1 MAKEVV
7 FIDSE
12 INFQSKKIDD
22 LGAYKTNGEQFHAA
36 SLKQFQEF
44 VANIP
49 FVCGHNIIQHD
60 LKYLGN
66 VFSKDTV
73 FIDTLPMSP
82 ILFPKKPYHKLLKDD
97 KLESDSA
104 NNPLNDSIKAWQL
117 FNDEVNQFNN
127 LTPQQKQIYSA
138 LLYQHSEFQGFFKYL
153 EIEPTTLSASL
164 IREVYRGYIC
174 ENADLEMLIE
184 THPRELAYAL
194 AIIKEHGDNS
204 FTPGWVLRNYP
215 KVSTVLH
222 FLCGRPCYRK
232 CLYCQRKFDIQ
243 QKLKSYF
250 CYDEFRLYDGEPLQ
264 EKAVNAAVNGESIL
278 TIFPTGGGKSLT
290 FQLPALMCGENE
302 QGLTVVISP
311 LQSLMKDQV
320 DQLINKGIAVAA
332 SINGLLDPIERMNI
346 LQRVRDGQISL
357 LYISPEQLRSTTIE
371 RLLLSRNIVRF
382 VIDEAHCFSVWG
394 QDFRVDY
401 LYIGDFIKE
410 LQTKKGIAKPIP
422 VSCFTATAKQ
432 KVISDIKDYFR
443 EKLGLELK
451 LFATTATRKNLRYNV
466 LFKENDQE
474 KYTAVRNLIDAHQC
488 PTIVYVS
495 RTRRAE
501 DIAGKLNRDGIRAL
515 PFHGQMEPEQKIFNQ
530 EAFIKNDVQVVVAT
544 SAFGMGVDKK
554 DIGLVIHYDIAN
566 SLENYI
572 QEAGRAGRDFSI
584 QAECYILFNN
594 DDLDKH
600 FILLNQTKLS
610 MGDIQ
615 NVWRAIKSL
624 TSKERPEIWASP
636 LEIGR
641 KARWSDDHQNEI
653 ETRVKTAINAL
664 EQAGYLVRG
673 KNSPRVYAT
682 SIKVKNM
689 LEAVGIITKTNLLN
703 DEQKLLARRIMSSLI
718 SARSVAR
725 AGNAEAESRIDY
737 LADNLGVDKRD
748 VICAVNLMRQA
759 GLLRD
764 DHDLTASIDNSD
776 NENKSRNLLNKF
788 VAIENA
794 YLAQLQDDDI
804 VFDLKMVN
812 ERIINQGIKCTLQD
826 LKTIR
831 YFWIIN
837 HYIKVLKED
846 HHKFIFVDNYQ
857 LLRKKIEIR
866 QNLCDFIINFLFSKS
881 QQEQKSRIDFSLVEI
896 LEEYQNQLS
905 LIKYEITL
913 KDIEDAILY
922 LTKIRAMKIE
932 GGFLVIYNSLQIK
945 RIVLDNKIKYKVE
958 DYKQLNDYYKSKI
971 QQIHIVGRYA
981 RLMVE
986 NYEQAMLFVHD
997 YFNLPY
1003 EVFLTKYFRDE
1014 LVAISRNVTP
1024 EKFIR
1029 LYGELSPIQAQILND
1044 NTHQRIVVAAGP
1056 GSGKTRVLVHKMAA
1070 LLTLDEVK
1078 HEQLLLLTF
1087 SRAAATE
1094 LKKRLL
1100 KLTGNATQF
1109 VEIKTF
1115 HSYAFD
1121 LLGRIGNLQ
1130 EVDDVIQRA
1139 IAAIKNG
1146 EVEPNQI
1153 AKAVIMIDEAQDMTA
1168 SEFELVQTIA
1178 SLSDEIKIIAVG
1190 DDDQNI
1196 YEWRGSDSRC
1206 FASLLK
1212 QENAHLYQMNENYRS
1227 GEAIVNFSN
1236 EFIKNVSSRMKTEP
1250 GRSKNNHDDCVNI
1263 VKYDSP
1269 NLIVP
1274 VVQDVIKK
1282 QHSGKVA
1289 VLTATNEEAELVV
1302 SLLNEQGKPAKLIQ
1316 SLDHFNLFDLIEIRY
1331 FVQEID
1337 KTLNQSPKIMDHHWQ
1352 NCIELLKRKFATST
1366 NLNLC
1371 LKMLSTFSEINRD
1384 KYRSDLERFIRES
1397 KLEDFYDDSNQ
1408 ANVVTVST
1416 IHKAKG
1422 REFDTVYLLLSNLSL
1437 DNDATIRKIYVGLT
1451 RAKRELHI
1459 HYHGNAFDRFR
1470 NTNYANFIYNQVS
1483 YPESNHLILPLTLKD
1498 VFLDLFTECPVIKK
1512 IRAGQKITFDNN
1524 WCMIAEI
1531 DGEAVVLSR
1540 LSKQCIAKL
1549 EALQNK
1555 YDIIDAE
1562 IKFMVYYQKK
1572 CEQDGKA
1579 TNQEILIAL
1588 PEIKLLK
1595 KT

>member
-1 MAKEVV
+1 M
-7 FIDSE
+7 FIDAE

-60 LKYLGN
+60 LKYLDK
-66 VFSKDTV
+66 VFSKNTI

-117 FNDEVNQFNN
+117 FNDEVNQFNS
-127 LTPQQKQIYSA
+127 LAPQQKQIYSA
-138 LLYQHSEFQGFFKYL
+138 LLYQYPEFQGFFKFL
-153 EIEPTTLSASL
+153 GIEPTILSASL
-164 IREVYRGYIC
+164 IREVYQGYLC
-174 ENADLEMLIE
+174 ENANLEMLIE

-222 FLCGRPCYRK
+222 FLCGQPCYQK
-232 CLYCQRKFDIQ
+232 CPYCQRKFDIH

-250 CYDEFRLYDGEPLQ
+250 GYDQFRVYDGEPLQ
-264 EKAVNAAVNGESIL
+264 EQAVKAAVNGESIL

-320 DQLINKGIAVAA
+320 DNLNEKDIPAAA
-332 SINGLLDPIERMNI
+332 SINGLLDPIERKDVFR
-346 LQRVRDGQISL
+346 RVREGQISL
-357 LYISPEQLRSTTIE
+357 LYISPEQLRSATIE
-371 RLLLSRNIVRF
+371 RLLLSRNIARF

-410 LQTKKGIAKPIP
+410 LQVKKGIAKPIP
-422 VSCFTATAKQ
+422 ISCFTATAKQ

-443 EKLGLELK
+443 EKLGLALK

-474 KYTAVRNLIDAHQC
+474 KYKAVRDLIDAHQC
-488 PTIVYVS
+488 PTIVYAS
-495 RTRRAE
+495 RTRRVEEIAE
-501 DIAGKLNRDGIRAL
+501 KLNHDGIRAL
-515 PFHGQMEPEQKIFNQ
+515 PFHGQMEPDQKIINQ
-530 EAFIKNDVQVVVAT
+530 EAFIKNEVQVVVAT
-544 SAFGMGVDKK
+544 SAFGMGVDKR

-641 KARWSDDHQNEI
+641 KAGWSDDHRNEI

-664 EQAGYLVRG
+664 EQCGYLTRG

-689 LEAVGIITKTNLLN
+689 LEAVDIINKTNLLN
-703 DEQKLLARRIMSSLI
+703 DEQKILARRIMSSLI
-718 SARSVAR
+718 TARSVAR
-725 AGNAEAESRIDY
+725 AGNAEPESRIDY

-748 VICAVNLMRQA
+748 VISVVNLMRQA

-776 NENKSRNLLNKF
+776 NDNKSHNILNKF
-788 VAIENA
+788 VVIENA
-794 YLAQLQDDDI
+794 YLEQLQNNNI
-804 VFDLKMVN
+804 VFDLKMIN
-812 ERIINQGIKCTLQD
+812 ERIVNQGIKCTIQE

-831 YFWIIN
+831 YFWTIN
-837 HYIKVLKED
+837 HYIKSLKED

-857 LLRKKIEIR
+857 LIRKKIEVR
-866 QNLCDFIINFLFSKS
+866 QNLCDVIINFLFNKS

-896 LEEYQNQLS
+896 LEEYQNSLS

-913 KDIEDAILY
+913 KDVEDAILY
-922 LTKIRAMKIE
+922 LTKIHAMKIE

-945 RIVLDNKIKYKVE
+945 RNVLDNKIKYKVE

-986 NYEQAMLFVHD
+986 NYEQAMLFVQD

-1003 EVFLTKYFRDE
+1003 EVFLTKYFRGE
-1014 LVAISRNVTP
+1014 LAAISRNVTP
-1024 EKFIR
+1024 EKFNR
-1029 LYGELSPIQAQILND
+1029 LYGKLSPIQTEILND

-1056 GSGKTRVLVHKMAA
+1056 GSGKTRVLVHKMAT

-1078 HEQLLLLTF
+1078 HEQLLMLTF

-1094 LKKRLL
+1094 FKKRLL
-1100 KLTGNATQF
+1100 DLTGNATQF

-1139 IAAIKNG
+1139 TEAIKNG

-1153 AKAVIMIDEAQDMTA
+1153 TKAVIMIDEAQDMTA

-1178 SLSDEIKIIAVG
+1178 LLRDDIKIIAVG

-1196 YEWRGSDSRC
+1196 YEWRGSDSQY

-1212 QENAHLYQMNENYRS
+1212 QKNACLYQMNENYRS
-1227 GEAIVNFSN
+1227 GKSIVNFSN
-1236 EFIKNVSSRMKTEP
+1236 EFIKNVSNRIKTEP
-1250 GRSKNNHDDCVNI
+1250 GCSKINHDDCVNI
-1263 VKYDSP
+1263 VKYSSP
-1269 NLIVP
+1269 NLIIP
-1274 VVQDVIKK
+1274 VVQAIIKN
-1282 QHSGKVA
+1282 QNLGKTA
-1289 VLTATNEEAELVV
+1289 VLTATNEEAALVV
-1302 SLLNEQGKPAKLIQ
+1302 TLLNESGKPAKLIQ
-1316 SLDHFNLFDLIEIRY
+1316 SLDYFNLFDLMEIRY
-1331 FVQEID
+1331 FIQEID
-1337 KTLNQSPKIMDHHWQ
+1337 KTLNQSPKIMNHHWL
-1352 NCIELLKRKFATST
+1352 NCIELLKREYSTSS

-1371 LKMLSTFSEINRD
+1371 LKMLNIFSEINRD

-1408 ANVVTVST
+1408 ANMITVST

-1422 REFDTVYLLLSNLSL
+1422 REFDTVYLLLNNLDL
-1437 DNDATIRKIYVGLT
+1437 DSDAVIRTIYVGLT
-1451 RAKRELHI
+1451 RAKRELNI
-1459 HYHGNAFDRFR
+1459 HYYGNTFDRFR
-1470 NTNYANFIYNQVS
+1470 NTNYVNFTDNQVS
-1483 YPESNHLILPLTLKD
+1483 YPESNRLVLPLKLKD
-1498 VFLDLFTECPVIKK
+1498 VYLDLFAECLAMKK

-1524 WCMIAEI
+1524 WHITAEI
-1531 DGEAVVLSR
+1531 DGETVVLSR
-1540 LSKQCIAKL
+1540 LSKQCITQL
-1549 EALQNK
+1549 ETLQNK
-1555 YDIIDAE
+1555 YNITDAE
-1562 IKFMVYYQKK
+1562 IKFMVVYQKK
-1572 CEQDGKA
+1572 YEQDGQA

-1595 KT
+1595 I